1 MKNDGTLVRYLKNMK
16 GKWTLLLLGVAGVI
30 LLLFGSLGGNAT
42 KAGESIGAEDYRA
55 ALTAEVT
62 LLVSEVRGAGEVTVL
77 LTLESGESRIYAEN
91 STGGTVTVGGDGLLV
106 ESRPPRVVGVAVVC
120 TGGDD
125 PAVRTEISDLLAASL
140 GVGAHRIKISAKK

>member
-1 MKNDGTLVRYLKNMK
+1 MKNDGALVRYFKNMK
-16 GKWTLLLLGVAGVI
+16 GKWSLLLLGIAGLL
-30 LLLFGSLGGNAT
+30 LLLFGGLGE
-42 KAGESIGAEDYRA
+42 GESAAASVDAEDYRTV
-55 ALTAEVT
+55 LTAEVVS
-62 LLVSEVRGAGEVTVL
+62 LVSEVRGAGQVTVL
-77 LTLESGESRIYAEN
+77 LTLESGESRVYAEN

-125 PAVRTEISDLLAASL
+125 PTVRAEIAELLSASL

>member
-1 MKNDGTLVRYLKNMK
+1 MKNDGNLVRYFKNMK
-16 GKWTLLLLGVAGVI
+16 GKWTLLLLGVAGLA
-30 LLLFGSLGGNAT
+30 LLLFGSLGGEASPGDST
-42 KAGESIGAEDYRA
+42 AKTEDYRA

-77 LTLESGESRIYAEN
+77 LTLESGESRVYAEN
-91 STGGTVTVGGDGLLV
+91 STGGTVTVGGDGLIV

-120 TGGDD
+120 TGGAD
-125 PAVRTEISDLLAASL
+125 PAVRREISDLLAASL

>member
-1 MKNDGTLVRYLKNMK
+1 MKNDGTLVRYFKNMK
-16 GKWTLLLLGVAGVI
+16 GKWSLLLLGIAG
-30 LLLFGSLGGNAT
+30 LLLLLLGGQGSGDGVTAS
-42 KAGESIGAEDYRA
+42 ADAEDYRTV
-55 ALTAEVT
+55 LTAEVT
-62 LLVSEVRGAGEVTVL
+62 SLVREVRGAGEVTVL
-77 LTLESGESRIYAEN
+77 LTLESGESRVYAEN

-125 PAVRTEISDLLAASL
+125 PAVCGEIAALLSASL